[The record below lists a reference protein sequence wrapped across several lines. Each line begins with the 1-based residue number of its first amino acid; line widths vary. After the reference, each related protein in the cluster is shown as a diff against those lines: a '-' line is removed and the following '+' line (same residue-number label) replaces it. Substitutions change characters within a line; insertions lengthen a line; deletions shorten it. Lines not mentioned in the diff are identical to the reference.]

1 MRVNATL
8 DGHCGATVGE
18 GDCQRDDFGAVV
30 LTQRSTIDE
39 TIHHVL
45 SRGMMDVDVAYKQPR
60 RGDTT
65 ALPALSQP
73 FRTFAVDTDAVSLLH
88 DQPSIGRDSEVS
100 VSLKLLSTPQI
111 VGVSLVSL
119 AIGLGISLLAW
130 WVCWQ
135 RCGRQ
140 KSGESEPLKPRLP
153 T

>member
-1 MRVNATL
+1 MNSYLSCRLASPQPSSSLLRARVS
-8 DGHCGATVGE
+8 E
-18 GDCQRDDFGAVV
+18 
-30 LTQRSTIDE
+30 
-39 TIHHVL
+39 
-45 SRGMMDVDVAYKQPR
+45 P
-60 RGDTT
+60 
-65 ALPALSQP
+65 LPALSQP